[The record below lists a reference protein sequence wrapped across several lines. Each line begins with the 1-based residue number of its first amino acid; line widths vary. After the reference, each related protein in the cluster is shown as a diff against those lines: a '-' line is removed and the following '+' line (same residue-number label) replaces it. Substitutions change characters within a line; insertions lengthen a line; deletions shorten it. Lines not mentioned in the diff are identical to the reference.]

1 MRRRENIHHTQTPGA
16 AVRTLI
22 LLLSLSMLA
31 PVASAQESARGSES
45 RPQRMEVQAQ
55 RRGSE
60 MSAAV
65 RRAERATGGQV
76 LNVESMRFEGRDIH
90 RVKVLTPGGR
100 VRVVVDDPAD
110 RRPPPGL
117 GPLAPT
123 RRDDT
128 GNP

>member
-1 MRRRENIHHTQTPGA
+1 M
-16 AVRTLI
+16 RTLI
-22 LLLSLSMLA
+22 LLFSLSMLV
-31 PVASAQESARGSES
+31 PVASAQEAVRGSSEA
-45 RPQRMEVQAQ
+45 RVQRTEVGQP

>member
-1 MRRRENIHHTQTPGA
+1 MR
-16 AVRTLI
+16 I
-22 LLLSLSMLA
+22 LFLLFSLSLLV
-31 PVASAQESARGSES
+31 PVASAQEAVRGSEA
-45 RPQRMEVQAQ
+45 RPQRVEPVQP

-110 RRPPPGL
+110 RRPPPGM
-117 GPLAPT
+117 GPPAPT